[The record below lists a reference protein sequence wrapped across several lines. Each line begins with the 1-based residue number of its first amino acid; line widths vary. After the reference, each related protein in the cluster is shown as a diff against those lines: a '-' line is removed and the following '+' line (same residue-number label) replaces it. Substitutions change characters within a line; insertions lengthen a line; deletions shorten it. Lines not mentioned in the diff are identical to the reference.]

1 MSGFQWTE
9 LRLKNRSLYLF
20 GQLFVLLFFL
30 VKSFLHL
37 HVDGLK
43 LVTLEWDTCN
53 DVTLKQGLLLRF
65 LLLLINISKPLNEGV
80 K

>member
-20 GQLFVLLFFL
+20 GQLSVLLFFL

-37 HVDGLK
+37 HVDDEIQRRSFKTRAIL
-43 LVTLEWDTCN
+43 TN
-53 DVTLKQGLLLRF
+53 F
-65 LLLLINISKPLNEGV
+65 AGV
-80 K
+80 DQHQQTTERG